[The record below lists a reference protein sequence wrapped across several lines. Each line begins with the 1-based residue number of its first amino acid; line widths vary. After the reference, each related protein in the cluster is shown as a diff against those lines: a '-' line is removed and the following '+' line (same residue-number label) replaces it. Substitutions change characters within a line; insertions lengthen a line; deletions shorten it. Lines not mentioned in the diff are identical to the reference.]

1 MGLLHSHLWVIK
13 LSLFAA
19 LPELSEEEKK
29 QILMSEKFQKF
40 FDYSS
45 RIIER
50 ALAEEVDIFVDYAG
64 KDSAGKDEWVC
75 FLVGVGGGMGVVDSL
90 ICAGCLWS
98 CTFIPPSQK
107 LHFCPSISKIT
118 LLSALWS
125 YTFSAPL

>member
-1 MGLLHSHLWVIK
+1 MIARQIDECYFLGLLRSHLWVIK

-40 FDYSS
+40 FDYTS

-64 KDSAGKDEWVC
+64 KDSAGKDEWV
-75 FLVGVGGGMGVVDSL
+75 
-90 ICAGCLWS
+90 
-98 CTFIPPSQK
+98 
-107 LHFCPSISKIT
+107 FCCC
-118 LLSALWS
+118 WE
-125 YTFSAPL
+125 